1 MTAGLRLAP
10 TASTLGPALAEL
22 AELEFRLGDWAAA
35 HESAFEVLR
44 SAQAAALPREVMS
57 GLVRLA
63 LIEAGLGQAQVCRGH
78 AAEAVRLARG
88 LADRPAE
95 ALAGEA
101 VGLLELGLGR
111 VDAAIERLESVAR
124 ICRAHPRAGS
134 RAVAWAPNL
143 AEARLRRGDRVGAQR
158 ALADVERGV
167 RRRPGSFGLVAA
179 SERSRAMLAA
189 DHACSRLFTRAL
201 AWSAWSRQPFELART
216 ELCYG
221 ERLRRARRRREARE
235 HLAAALGTFE
245 ELGARPWAQRAS
257 CELAAAES

>member
-1 MTAGLRLAP
+1 MTAGPGLAG
-10 TASTLGPALAEL
+10 STHCPALAEL
-22 AELEFRLGDWAAA
+22 AELEFRLGDWVAAY
-35 HESAFEVLR
+35 ESALEALR
-44 SAQAAALPREVMS
+44 SARSAALPREVMNS
-57 GLVRLA
+57 LAWLA
-63 LIEAGLGQAQVCRGH
+63 LIEAGLGHAQACRSH
-78 AAEAVRLARG
+78 AAEAVRLAG
-88 LADRPAE
+88 ELADRPVE

-111 VDAAIERLESVAR
+111 VDVAIERLESVAR
-124 ICRAHPRAGS
+124 ICHEHPRAGR
-134 RAVAWAPNL
+134 RAVAWAPDL
-143 AEARLRRGDRVGAQR
+143 ADARLRRGDRAGAQR
-158 ALADVERGV
+158 ALAAVERGA
-167 RRRPGSFGLVAA
+167 RRRAGSCALVAA

-189 DHACSRLFTRAL
+189 DHAYPRQFTRAL

-221 ERLRRARRRREARE
+221 ERLRRARRGPEARE